1 MPEMLNLKKQFGQ
14 NFIQSSEVIDDII
27 KTLGV
32 DEETFVLEIGPGA
45 GALTIPLSEK
55 VGHLA
60 AIEID
65 PRLVKMLRNTFKDN
79 EKVRIVFDDVL
90 DADFKDILDH
100 EHAEEY
106 KKLKVVGNIPY
117 NITSPIIT
125 KVLESNLG
133 FENFTVMI
141 QKEVAERICAE
152 PGTRKR
158 GLMSVF
164 VQYYTEP
171 TYIRTVGRELFLPT
185 PGVDS
190 AVVNLVFRDKPPV
203 DCDKDLFFEVVKTS
217 FGHKRKTLANN
228 LIGFFGSDKAAVSD
242 KLMAI
247 GIDPKRRAETLSLEE
262 FAKITNAKA
271 SGGEAVKTTN
281 IHENIVN
288 EELSRW

>member
-152 PGTRKR
+152 AGSRKR
-158 GLMSVF
+158 GLLTLL

-171 TYIRTVGRELFLPT
+171 TYIRTVGRELFLPV

-190 AVVNLVFRDKPPV
+190 AVVNLEFRKEPPV
-203 DCDKDLFFEVVKTS
+203 GCDKDALFNVIKQS
-217 FGHKRKTLANN
+217 FSHKRKTLANN
-228 LIGFFGSDKAAVSD
+228 LVGYIAPDKAQVSAF
-242 KLMAI
+242 LEGI
-247 GIDPKRRAETLSLEE
+247 GIDPKRRAETLTIEE
-262 FAKITNAKA
+262 FAKIANTKGAVPIKT
-271 SGGEAVKTTN
+271 ETVKTDN
-281 IHENIVN
+281 
-288 EELSRW
+288 ELSRW

>member
-1 MPEMLNLKKQFGQ
+1 MPEMLNFKKQFGQ

-27 KTLGV
+27 QALGV

-45 GALTIPLSEK
+45 GALTIPLSDK

-65 PRLVKMLRNTFKDN
+65 PRLVKMLRQTFSGN
-79 EKVRIVFDDVL
+79 EKVKIVFDDVL
-90 DADFKDILDH
+90 DTDFKEILEH
-100 EHAEEY
+100 ENADNY
-106 KKLKVVGNIPY
+106 KHLKIVGNIPY
-117 NITSPIIT
+117 NITSPILT
-125 KVLESNLG
+125 KVLECGIG

-141 QKEVAERICAE
+141 QKEVAERICAD
-152 PGTRKR
+152 PGSRKR
-158 GLMSVF
+158 GLMSVL

-203 DCDKDLFFEVVKTS
+203 DCDKDLLFDVVKQS
-217 FGHKRKTLANN
+217 FAHKRKTLANN
-228 LIGFFGSDKAAVSD
+228 LIGYIGADKPAVSS
-242 KLMAI
+242 KLESI
-247 GIDPKRRAETLSLEE
+247 GIDPKRRAETLSIEE
-262 FAKITNAKA
+262 FAKVASLRTGGAKA
-271 SGGEAVKTTN
+271 AAQSIQE
-281 IHENIVN
+281 EMVN

>member
-1 MPEMLNLKKQFGQ
+1 MPEMLNFKKQFGQ

-27 KTLGV
+27 QTLGAN
-32 DEETFVLEIGPGA
+32 EETFVLEIGPGA

-65 PRLVKMLRNTFKDN
+65 SRLVKMLRQTFQDN

-90 DADFKDILDH
+90 DADFKEILEH
-100 EHAEEY
+100 EKAEDY
-106 KKLKVVGNIPY
+106 KRLKIVGNIPY

-125 KVLESNLG
+125 KVLECGLG

-203 DCDKDLFFEVVKTS
+203 DCDKDLFFDVVKQS
-217 FGHKRKTLANN
+217 FAHKRKTLANN
-228 LIGFFGSDKAAVSD
+228 LIGYLGADKAAVS
-242 KLMAI
+242 KALESI
-247 GIDPKRRAETLSLEE
+247 GIDSKRRAETLSLEE
-262 FAKITNAKA
+262 FAKITELKA
-271 SGGEAVKTTN
+271 QGGASVKSAS
-281 IHENIVN
+281 IHEEIVN